1 MKLLIDLGN
10 SRLKSALW
18 DGVQLRH
25 GPVLTHAGGAND
37 EALGA
42 GDFSA
47 LWKDVAP
54 PHAIWIASVASTT
67 LEQQLTRGLAEHFA
81 VSPKFARSPASACG
95 VRNAYSAPARLG
107 VDRFLGL
114 VAAHAEVP
122 GPAVVASCGTALTLD
137 AVDAGGLHLGG
148 LIAPSPGLMKNALLD
163 HTARLGELAA
173 APVTDFADTTAA
185 AVESG
190 TWLAAV
196 ALIERFVAR
205 AHARLGQA
213 PGLIVAG
220 GAARRLAALLDSE
233 HRVEPDL
240 VLRGLA
246 KFADASGERL

>member
-18 DGVQLRH
+18 DGAQLRH
-25 GPVLTHAGGAND
+25 GPALTHAGGTAD
-37 EALGA
+37 DALAEA
-42 GDFSA
+42 DFSA
-47 LWKDVAP
+47 LWKDMPP
-54 PHAIWIASVASTT
+54 PHTIWIASVAATA
-67 LEQQLTRGLAEHFA
+67 LEQRLTRALAEHFA

-122 GPAVVASCGTALTLD
+122 GAAVVASCGTALTLD

-148 LIAPSPGLMKNALLD
+148 LIAPSPGLMRSALLD
-163 HTARLGELAA
+163 RAARLGELAA
-173 APVTDFADTTAA
+173 AQVVDFADTTAA

-205 AHARLGQA
+205 TRARVGQD
-213 PGLIVAG
+213 PVLIVAG

-246 KFADASGERL
+246 KFADAQG

>member
-18 DGVQLRH
+18 DGAQLRH
-25 GPVLTHAGGAND
+25 GPALTHAGASD
-37 EALGA
+37 DALGA
-42 GDFSA
+42 ADFSA
-47 LWKDVAP
+47 LWKDVPAP
-54 PHAIWIASVASTT
+54 NAIWIASVASTA
-67 LEQQLTRGLAEHFA
+67 LEQQLTRALAEHFA

-95 VRNAYSAPARLG
+95 VRNAYSVPARLG

-114 VAAHAEVP
+114 VAAHAEIP
-122 GPAVVASCGTALTLD
+122 GAAVVASCGTALTLD
-137 AVDAGGLHLGG
+137 AIDAGGLHLGG
-148 LIAPSPGLMKNALLD
+148 LIAPSPGLMRSALLD
-163 HTARLGELAA
+163 RAARLGELAA
-173 APVTDFADTTAA
+173 AQVVDFADTTAA

-205 AHARLGQA
+205 TRTRVGQD
-213 PGLIVAG
+213 PVLIVAG

-246 KFADASGERL
+246 KFADASA